1 MFLVSKNILAVL
13 ILSFFSYNNFQDKGI
28 DSFSKT
34 SFTKSL
40 LRGDVNSIDLKFDSF
55 FAKFESDRNFQLSRT
70 QFPLKVT
77 SITDDDEQHIKF
89 MKKNEW
95 TYTDFIKIKNIEIKK
110 ISKTKSEKDVKLSI
124 TDTGVQVVYHFKNKN
139 CEWWLC
145 GITDK
150 SD

>member
-139 CEWWLC
+139 CE
-145 GITDK
+145 
-150 SD
+150 